1 MKRYELYAAML
12 PRLWLALAFCH
23 SPRPPQQPP
32 ALGAPGAPVAPDERH
47 PVGGHQK

>member
-23 SPRPPQQPP
+23 IPRPHSNRRPW
-32 ALGAPGAPVAPDERH
+32 ALPELPWLLVNGIR
-47 PVGGHQK
+47 